1 MRLIMVG
8 LFAAFM
14 PLSAVAAEK
23 GPTWRGTLI
32 AATADPIP
40 VRDLRGRKVKSCDY
54 RKDPKPVRPPTDHP
68 KPPEEGFWIG
78 PSITVGAGDYLP
90 RDRSERQRRDQC
102 LAASSGPPSASSAI
116 NSAASADGRRCEAS
130 DR

>member
-1 MRLIMVG
+1 MRLIMAG
-8 LFAAFM
+8 LTLALLPSTSFA
-14 PLSAVAAEK
+14 SEE
-23 GPTWRGTLI
+23 GPAWRGSQI

-40 VRDLRGRKVKSCDY
+40 VRELRGRDLKHRDY
-54 RKDPKPVRPPTDHP
+54 RKGPKPVRPPIEHP

-90 RDRSERQRRDQC
+90 KDRSQRQGRGQC

-116 NSAASADGRRCEAS
+116 NSAASADGRRCEPS